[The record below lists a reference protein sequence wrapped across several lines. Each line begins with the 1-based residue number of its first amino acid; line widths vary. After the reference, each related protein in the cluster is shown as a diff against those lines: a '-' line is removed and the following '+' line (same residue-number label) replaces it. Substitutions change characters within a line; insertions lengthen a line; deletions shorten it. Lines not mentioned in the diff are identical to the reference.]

1 MHEGLRNL
9 ASCDRRVLI
18 AMSTALSLTSLFAS
32 RIALATDIPKDSTMQ
47 IQKDED
53 FYDQL
58 AKSTL
63 QVISG
68 LSLGSGFLFR
78 RSDICI
84 TNFHVVEN
92 AANSS
97 SSISVRNTELNQDRP
112 ATIISQSKDQDYAI
126 LRLAT
131 PLPQTMTPLGART
144 SGEIRRGSE
153 IAFAGYP
160 HGQPPLLVNK
170 AWVSSTV
177 EADSFV
183 IGGNINAGDSG
194 GPVVNRSTGKVAG
207 IASAR
212 RFIGGPQMQ
221 EIKAQ
226 QDKLIAY
233 LRSISGHGS
242 VAIMGIDFGSFAQ
255 VMAESLDIIQEAM
268 ILNANTGI
276 GIVRTIGPVASA
288 YEALKM

>member
-1 MHEGLRNL
+1 M
-9 ASCDRRVLI
+9 
-18 AMSTALSLTSLFAS
+18 AMSAGLSLASLFAT
-32 RIALATDIPKDSTMQ
+32 RIALATPETTKDSIVQTNNDQ
-47 IQKDED
+47 E
-53 FYDQL
+53 FYDQV

-68 LSLGSGFLFR
+68 QSLGSGFAFR
-78 RSDICI
+78 RRDICI

-92 AANSS
+92 AANSGS
-97 SSISVRNTELNQDRP
+97 TVIARNTEFNQERS
-112 ATIISQSKDQDYAI
+112 ATIIGQSKEQDYAI

-131 PLPQTMTPLGART
+131 PLLETMSPFDAEPPG
-144 SGEIRRGSE
+144 GIQRGSE

-170 AWVSSTV
+170 AWVSSLV
-177 EADSFV
+177 ETDGFV
-183 IGGNINAGDSG
+183 IGGNINAGNSG
-194 GPVVNRSTGKVAG
+194 GPVVSRSTGKVVG

-233 LRSISGHGS
+233 LRSIAGHGS

-255 VMAESLDIIQEAM
+255 VMAESLDIMQETM

-276 GIVRTIGPVASA
+276 GIVRAIGPVVSA
-288 YEALKM
+288 YESLKI